1 MDPCTSGQEKPVSTM
16 EERQFSYN
24 ARQDAVVFIHTLKEC
39 KWQWKLRKPEVY
51 KQNNWP
57 HLDTI
62 CWAIHIPRFAL
73 MLNC

>member
-1 MDPCTSGQEKPVSTM
+1 M

-24 ARQDAVVFIHTLKEC
+24 ARQDAVVLIHILKER
-39 KWQWKLRKPEVY
+39 KWQCKLIKPEVY

-57 HLDTI
+57 HLDI
-62 CWAIHIPRFAL
+62 IFWALCIPRFAL